1 MKLSGIAAI
10 PDGPVPDPV
19 AAASAETHLGGSP
32 AGGSGGSVP
41 ASPAPA

>member
-19 AAASAETHLGGSP
+19 AAASAETHMGGPP